1 MYLKLQKHQMNKN
14 DGDLAQTIISFIK
27 LHVRVGH
34 VQEGRTLGGG
44 GGGGRGQGRSFPTN
58 KIKRLK
64 LLLSFQIY

>member
-44 GGGGRGQGRSFPTN
+44 GGVAAARGDRSPQT
-58 KIKRLK
+58 R
-64 LLLSFQIY
+64 